1 MQAVKFQAIVKE
13 GKIQIPDEYK
23 QELQD
28 DEQVKVIVLINNKQQ
43 QNWKIMDKLAKNPI
57 SVKGHKQLTR
67 DEIHDRSL

>member
-1 MQAVKFQAIVKE
+1 MQAVEFQAIVKE

-43 QNWKIMDKLAKNPI
+43 QNWKIMDKLSKNPI
-57 SVKGHKQLTR
+57 SVKGLTKLTR